1 MSVIARTKLEI
12 PPERDGLVPRGA
24 LVSLLAGAAHTRLT
38 LLSAPAGS
46 GKTTLLQQWYRA
58 APAGQPFAW
67 LSLDAGDDDP
77 VRFWTCVIEAL
88 RMAVPGVGDRAEG
101 ALRSHG
107 TSVDDVVVPLLVNEL
122 SALPRRLVL
131 VLDDLH
137 TVSDEQIHRSL
148 IALVE
153 RLPATAHLAVATRA
167 DPPWP
172 MLPQLRARDQ
182 MVEIRAGQMRFTE
195 VEAGSYL
202 AGLGLDLAADQV
214 AAIQQRTE
222 GWAAGLQLAGL
233 SLRSDPDAGRQVGA
247 PAGDDR
253 NIGDYLAA
261 EVLERV
267 APEERRFLLRTSIL
281 ERMSGPLCDAVTG
294 GAGTAT
300 TLAEL
305 DRRNLF
311 VVALDGRRQWYRYH
325 HLFADLLRARL
336 ATEEPDRLAELH
348 GRASRWLAAEGHIA
362 EAIDH
367 AIAAGDHRAIA
378 ELVAGHWLMFFN
390 HGWLMSVRRWLDS
403 LEPAAIAAEPEL
415 WLART
420 WTAMDLGELDEVAA
434 WLDRAPE
441 GEEWVGVLR
450 ALRLFKLGDVG
461 GAARAAGA
469 AAATSEPPSVFWR
482 TVAAIATGV
491 PAYWRGRH
499 ADARDS
505 LEAAARIAAEH
516 DNALARQY
524 AVGYLALDAIG
535 HDGPAAAGELLSAA
549 PADVAGAPQV
559 GEHFTAMI
567 GHLAR
572 GRAAE
577 LKGHLTEA
585 ERELS
590 RAGELSRRGAGVL
603 ERAAAALAHARVLA
617 ALGRRETGR
626 ERLARARELLA
637 ACADPGILARA
648 LAEAERTPGLAP
660 ARAPAGAGDELSER
674 ELGVLRLLHSE
685 LSLREIGAELFVS
698 LNTIKTH
705 TRNIYLKLGA
715 AGREEAVARARE
727 LGLL

>member
-12 PPERDGLVPRGA
+12 PPEREGLVPRGA

-38 LLSAPAGS
+38 MLSAPAGS
-46 GKTTLLQQWYRA
+46 GKTTLLQQWHRA
-58 APAGQPFAW
+58 ARPGQPFAW
-67 LSLDAGDDDP
+67 LSLDKGDDDP

-88 RMAVPGVGDRAEG
+88 RMAVPGIGERAEG

-107 TSVDDVVVPLLVNEL
+107 TSVEDVVVPLLVNEL
-122 SALPRRLVL
+122 GALPQRLVL

-137 TVSDEQIHRSL
+137 AVSDEQIHRSL
-148 IALVE
+148 IAFVE

-172 MLPQLRARDQ
+172 MLPRLRARDQ
-182 MVEIRAGQMRFTE
+182 MVEIRAGQMRFSE

-202 AGLGLDLAADQV
+202 AALGLELAAEQV
-214 AAIQQRTE
+214 AAIQRRTE

-233 SLRSDPDAGRQVGA
+233 SLRGNPAAEGDFSA

-253 NIGDYLAA
+253 HIGDYLAA
-261 EVLERV
+261 EVLDRV
-267 APEERRFLLRTSIL
+267 APDERRFLLRTCIL
-281 ERMSGPLCDAVTG
+281 DRMSGPLCDAVTG
-294 GAGTAT
+294 DGGGAER
-300 TLAEL
+300 LAEL

-311 VVALDGRRQWYRYH
+311 VVALDGQRRWYRYH
-325 HLFADLLRARL
+325 HLFADLLRTRL
-336 ATEEPDRLAELH
+336 AAEEAGAAPELH
-348 GRASRWLAAEGHIA
+348 GRASQWLAGEGQIA

-367 AIAAGDHRAIA
+367 AIAAGDRQATA
-378 ELVAGHWLMFFN
+378 QLVAANWLMFFN

-403 LEPAAIAAEPEL
+403 LEPTAVAGDREL

-420 WTAMDLGELDEVAA
+420 WTAMDLGELDAVAA
-434 WLDRAPE
+434 WLERTPE
-441 GEEWVGVLR
+441 GEDWVGVLR

-461 GAARAAGA
+461 GAARAA
-469 AAATSEPPSVFWR
+469 ATEVTSREPPGVFWR
-482 TVAAIATGV
+482 TVAAIVTGV
-491 PAYWRGRH
+491 SAYWRGRH
-499 ADARDS
+499 ADADAA
-505 LEAAARIAAEH
+505 LHAAARIAAED

-524 AVGYLALDAIG
+524 ALGYLALGAVTR
-535 HDGPAAAGELLSAA
+535 DGPKGAREVLSAE
-549 PADVAGAPQV
+549 PVGGPQV
-559 GEHFTAMI
+559 GEHFTAMMR
-567 GHLAR
+567 HLAV

-577 LKGHLTEA
+577 LEGRLAEA
-585 ERELS
+585 ERELA

-617 ALGRRETGR
+617 ALGQREPAHL
-626 ERLARARELLA
+626 RLDRARELLA

-648 LAEAERTPGLAP
+648 LADAERTPGLAP
-660 ARAPAGAGDELSER
+660 PRAPAAPGEELSER
-674 ELGVLRLLHSE
+674 ELGVLRLLDSE

-705 TRNIYLKLGA
+705 TRSIYLKLGA
-715 AGREEAVARARE
+715 GGRDEAVARARE